1 MPCAARP
8 YTEKVQ
14 ESHNFKTDREE
25 IRDDDPSAR
34 NDPRLLLPQTA
45 KLYNNISNFD
55 ICIRKPLMFDLSPYS
70 VL

>member
-8 YTEKVQ
+8 YTENVQ

-25 IRDDDPSAR
+25 IRDDDPPAR
-34 NDPRLLLPQTA
+34 NEPRLLLPQTA
-45 KLYNNISNFD
+45 KLYNNIRNFD
-55 ICIRKPLMFDLSPYS
+55 ICIRNPLILGFSLHS

>member
-1 MPCAARP
+1 MTCAARP

-55 ICIRKPLMFDLSPYS
+55 ICIRKSLMFDLSLYS